1 MGYKCRLTCLACRDR
16 AEALELML
24 ARCTDA
30 NVVNFKLRSVLHVA
44 VFEESLNCVD
54 VLLKHSASLFAQVRL
69 R

>member
-1 MGYKCRLTCLACRDR
+1 
-16 AEALELML
+16 ML